1 MTVESE
7 YLLGLFI
14 LEQQSNSPISSGQ
27 LALSLGRSPAATTE
41 MIQRLETEG
50 LVEYEPYEG
59 ANLTASGRER
69 AEALHETY
77 VTLSWF
83 FRSVLDLDTHEREAM
98 QMAGLVSPAVAERLM
113 ETLVPAN
120 EDRNEVTT
128 LSDNETSEP

>member
-1 MTVESE
+1 MTAESE
-7 YLLGLFI
+7 YLLALFI
-14 LEQQSNSPISSGQ
+14 AEQQSAPPISSGE
-27 LALSLGRSPAATTE
+27 LATALDRSPAATTE

-69 AEALHETY
+69 AKALHETY

-98 QMAGLVSPAVAERLM
+98 RMAGLVSPTVAERLA
-113 ETLVPAN
+113 ETLVPTD
-120 EDRNEVTT
+120 EGPNEVTA
-128 LSDNETSEP
+128 LSHNETGES

>member
-1 MTVESE
+1 MTAESE
-7 YLLGLFI
+7 YLLALLI
-14 LEQQSNSPISSGQ
+14 AEQQSSPPISSGR
-27 LALSLGRSPAATTE
+27 LATALDRSQAATTE

-59 ANLTASGRER
+59 ANLTASGREQ

-98 QMAGLVSPAVAERLM
+98 QMAGLVSPAVAERLA
-113 ETLVPAN
+113 ETLVPAGKGPT
-120 EDRNEVTT
+120 EVTT
-128 LSDNETSEP
+128 LSPDESE